1 MSLQIGERA
10 TLSVCK
16 KTRRSHWENKA
27 VRNTDEGMKMV
38 VTIEKDASGR
48 KVSRTTYEK

>member
-16 KTRRSHWENKA
+16 RTRRALWANKTT
-27 VRNTDEGMKMV
+27 RNTDEGMRMV

-48 KVSRTTYEK
+48 KVSKTTYEK